1 MRAAWWS
8 LAAHQGETT
17 MLSNSAT
24 KPYVQADSLEV
35 SGLVLQC
42 SLENRFFCFF
52 FPSTQLFLCI
62 AVKKKS
68 VLKFMTGSNIY
79 FLILALV

>member
-17 MLSNSAT
+17 TLSNSAT

-42 SLENRFFCFF
+42 SLENRCFF
-52 FPSTQLFLCI
+52 FFFFPQHSFSY
-62 AVKKKS
+62 V
-68 VLKFMTGSNIY
+68 
-79 FLILALV
+79 